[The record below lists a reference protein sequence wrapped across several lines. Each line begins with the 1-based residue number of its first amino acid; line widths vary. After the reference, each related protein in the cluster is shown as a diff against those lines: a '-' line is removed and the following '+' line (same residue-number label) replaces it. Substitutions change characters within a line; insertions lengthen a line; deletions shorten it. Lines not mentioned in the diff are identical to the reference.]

1 VLRQGV
7 QGISDLIAVPAMVNL
22 DFADVRTIMR
32 ERGLAHMGIGFSTG
46 EKRAVEAARQA
57 VVSPLLETTI
67 NGAKGV
73 LLNITGGSDLG
84 IHEVSEAADI
94 IREYADPEA
103 NIIWGAGID
112 EEIGEGVRITVIAT
126 GFDSNDSNV
135 YNNQNYTQNYNSVN
149 NVQQTQRNTVGANKP
164 PITLNDELWRG
175 ANRRRNDYQAVMP
188 ADEEVK
194 PHITMEDLPKMEKN
208 EKTNY
213 KNNNLKVPSFL
224 RNND

>member
-1 VLRQGV
+1 
-7 QGISDLIAVPAMVNL
+7 M
-22 DFADVRTIMR
+22 
-32 ERGLAHMGIGFSTG
+32 
-46 EKRAVEAARQA
+46 
-57 VVSPLLETTI
+57 
-67 NGAKGV
+67 
-73 LLNITGGSDLG
+73 
-84 IHEVSEAADI
+84 
-94 IREYADPEA
+94 
-103 NIIWGAGID
+103 
-112 EEIGEGVRITVIAT
+112 
-126 GFDSNDSNV
+126 